1 MKSEVRCPNCGTSFV
16 IGNGE
21 NVPTHLCNGISY
33 LVPETIRNS
42 NLSKHGKIDERL
54 KALEEAGIHT
64 NKLRELMNGSS
75 SSEFEDLFDNDDPIL
90 NELKKGGF
98 IRNPELFRRWITA
111 QTFRLINN
119 PKGWTYAVK
128 QKYNIDYVFNQTK
141 RELALQINLTKKG
154 VTRDKRYTFFTFESF
169 KSIFRD
175 LMTYNLCYDK
185 DKKAHYSMIIKDVD
199 NYSDLFAVVDSLK
212 WVFNR
217 KVTDYPKE
225 WLNCFKGAG
234 AYYTLQNIIRTHG
247 FLIRDCTTMEESLK
261 VVEDLYKSI
270 TDYPTHERRW
280 DLMMSLLIAN
290 VKAFHFELTY

>member
-1 MKSEVRCPNCGTSFV
+1 MKTEVRCPNCNSSFV
-16 IGNGE
+16 IGENG
-21 NVPTHLCNGISY
+21 TTITKLSGGIHY
-33 LVPETIRNS
+33 LVPETIRNE
-42 NLSKHGKIDERL
+42 NVIKMSKVDERL

-75 SSEFEDLFDNDDPIL
+75 NFELEDLFDNDDPIL

-128 QKYNIDYVFNQTK
+128 QRYDIDYVFNQTK
-141 RELALQINLTKKG
+141 RELALQINLINKS

-169 KSIFRD
+169 KSIFTD
-175 LMTYNLCYDK
+175 LLTYNLCCDK
-185 DKKAHYSMIIKDVD
+185 DVKARFAIIIKDID
-199 NYSDLFAVVDSLK
+199 NYSDLLEVVDNLK
-212 WVFNR
+212 WRFSR
-217 KVTDYPKE
+217 KVTNYPKE

-247 FLIRDCTTMEESLK
+247 FLIRDCATMEESLK

-270 TDYPTHERRW
+270 IDYPTHKRRW

-290 VKAFHFELTY
+290 VKASHFELTY